1 MDTEKL
7 QQLIDHTSPT
17 FCMAK
22 FHEATIWLYNGKI
35 ASCHHNPFHNV
46 GNSVDTFYNTA
57 EKREQQKDMLA
68 GKKPNGC
75 DYCWKLEDQNLTSDR
90 YNKSI
95 SYPESLPP
103 AEYLNPL
110 TKFKPRVLELA
121 FQKTCNLGCA
131 YCNADFSSQWLNDIR
146 VNGTYTNIFTDNRK
160 HYQRSIEE
168 YCDSP
173 VNLTLFW
180 SWLDTVIDN
189 IDIIRVTGGE
199 PLLHEETF
207 MLVDRVRLAN
217 PQVKVAI
224 NSNLCQKATVLERF
238 IEKAQGIKNV
248 SIYTSNESAGQT
260 AEILRDG
267 MNYNQWLDN
276 LLKLDSA
283 KLNHISIMT
292 TINAVC
298 LENFDQFILDI
309 CHLRSRMNTPIS
321 INFNFLSYPEFQ
333 SFACLNQQALDYYFE
348 KYSAFILQN
357 KHKLNNEEV
366 IGYQRLLTKLNQPAH
381 GNQINLAR
389 DCYSF
394 YRQFGQR
401 RNKNTDK
408 LEIFNFIG

>member
-7 QQLIDHTSPT
+7 HQLIRQTSPT

-46 GNSVDTFYNTA
+46 GNSVNTFYNTV
-57 EKREQQKDMLA
+57 EKREQQQHMLA
-68 GKKPNGC
+68 GEKPNGC
-75 DYCWKLEDQNLTSDR
+75 NYCWKLEEQGLASDR
-90 YNKSI
+90 YNKSR
-95 SYPESLPP
+95 SYPDHLTP

-110 TKFKPRVLELA
+110 SQFKPRVLELA

-131 YCNADFSSQWLNDIR
+131 YCNADFSSQWANDIR
-146 VNGTYTNIFTDNRK
+146 VNGTYNSIFTDNRK
-160 HYQRSIEE
+160 HYQRPIEE
-168 YCDSP
+168 YNDSP
-173 VNLTLFW
+173 ANLDLFW
-180 SWLDTVIDN
+180 TWLDSVIDN

-207 MLVDRVRLAN
+207 ALVDRVRLLN

-224 NSNLCQKATVLERF
+224 NSNLCQKSTVLERF
-238 IEKAQGIKNV
+238 IEKVQGIKNV
-248 SIYTSNESAGQT
+248 SIYTSNESSGHV

-267 MNYNQWLDN
+267 MNYEYWLDS

-298 LENFDQFILDI
+298 LENFDRFILDI
-309 CHLRSRMNTPIS
+309 TDLRSRMQTPVS

-348 KYSAFILQN
+348 KYSAFIAQN
-357 KHKLNNEEV
+357 SHKLNNHE
-366 IGYQRLLTKLNQPAH
+366 IAGYQRLLTRLNQPVDK
-381 GNQINLAR
+381 NQIDLAG

-394 YRQFGQR
+394 YQQFGQR
-401 RNKNTDK
+401 RNKNVNK